1 MCASLMHPP
10 TRGFLTD
17 GQIGKK
23 NMGPWAG
30 RPSFCSTA
38 PVSGSS
44 DGSGWHVEVR
54 LVPRRGYL
62 HTSICVSLLHPDRLS
77 HAAR

>member
-1 MCASLMHPP
+1 MCASLMHRP

-17 GQIGKK
+17 GRIGKK
-23 NMGPWAG
+23 DMGLRGAG
-30 RPSFCSTA
+30 LLSVPRA

-54 LVPRRGYL
+54 LVLRRGYL